1 MLVFPNAKINLGL
14 RVIRIRHDGYHDIES
29 LFYPLALRDVL
40 EILPVAGNESPFL
53 KISGSDVPGNEQ
65 NLCNKAVN
73 RLRLRHTFP
82 KVGMYL
88 HKRIPMGAGL
98 GGGSADG
105 AFTLRCVNDLFML
118 SLSQQELLEHA
129 GNLGSDCP
137 FFIVNT
143 PSMVTGR
150 GEILKPVSP
159 CLRGYYIMLI
169 VPHLEVD
176 TSLAYKMVHV
186 SPKGEK
192 VSDIIQLQPENWQG
206 RLLNYFEG
214 PLFSE
219 YPELRAIKDRLYG
232 AGALYA
238 SMTGSGSG
246 IFGIY
251 RSFPEI
257 PHEFHRY
264 FVYREKLA

>member
-14 RVIRIRHDGYHDIES
+14 RVIRVRHDGYHDIES

-40 EILPVAGNESPFL
+40 EILPVTGNEAPFL
-53 KISGSDVPGNEQ
+53 SLSGLDVPGNEQ

-73 RLRLRHTFP
+73 RLRLKHTFP
-82 KVGMYL
+82 KVRIYL
-88 HKRIPMGAGL
+88 HKTIPMGAGL

-105 AFTLRCVNDLFML
+105 AFTLRCINDLFRL
-118 SLSQQELLEHA
+118 NLSQQAMLEHA

-137 FFIVNT
+137 FFITNT
-143 PSMVTGR
+143 PSLVTGR

-159 CLRGYYIMLI
+159 CLKGYYIMLI
-169 VPHLEVD
+169 VPDLKVD
-176 TSLAYKMVHV
+176 TSSAYKMVH
-186 SPKGEK
+186 PYNEGEK
-192 VSDIIQLQPENWQG
+192 VSDIIQLHPENWQG
-206 RLLNYFEG
+206 RLLNHFEG

-219 YPELRAIKDRLYG
+219 YPELRAIKDRLYD

-246 IFGIY
+246 MFGIY
-251 RSFPEI
+251 SSYPEI

-264 FVYREKLA
+264 FAYREKLD